1 MLKATYLSQPCLLSR
16 QINVHKQFSMWA
28 RRLVDASEMRIRT
41 KQFLKIAYGNSL
53 LALDLMVTNAKA
65 YENQIEAQI
74 QTISSCQ
81 ELSLDMMAFMIVKHM
96 ADTTESPL
104 D

>member
-1 MLKATYLSQPCLLSR
+1 
-16 QINVHKQFSMWA
+16 MWA

-41 KQFLKIAYGNSL
+41 KQFLKISNGNSL

-74 QTISSCQ
+74 
-81 ELSLDMMAFMIVKHM
+81 
-96 ADTTESPL
+96 
-104 D
+104 